1 MAAAGAAA
9 GILSSACQLEYF
21 CSLGWPEPAA
31 GLANQPGDAGWDAF
45 WAFLAGH
52 PPLRCFAVDPHRAS
66 GSGSTSNTAAV
77 DALFDPRWQRPGLQC
92 RRVGRGGAD
101 DSFYAELLECDGI
114 PAGGGA
120 RK

>member
-9 GILSSACQLEYF
+9 GILSSARQLEYF

-31 GLANQPGDAGWDAF
+31 GLANQPVEAGWNAF

-77 DALFDPRWQRPGLQC
+77 DALFDLR
-92 RRVGRGGAD
+92 
-101 DSFYAELLECDGI
+101 
-114 PAGGGA
+114 
-120 RK
+120 